1 MKAKLTQLQNTLSQ
15 GMIGREEIIKS
26 ALLAL
31 VAGEHIVLVGPPGT
45 GKSMV
50 ARRMADALAGG
61 ENAYFE
67 YLLTKF
73 STPEELFGALSI
85 SELKQDRFVR
95 KTDGFLPTAQV
106 AFLDEIF
113 KASSSILNA
122 LLTILNERKFHNG
135 TTVTEVPLQSLI
147 SASNELPNGQS
158 ELSAL
163 YDRFLIRRL
172 VDYVGDDDLSKF
184 FELGDYTPPTY
195 EQKLTQKDLD
205 NIRTQAK
212 SVTVPSEIQ
221 TVLKNIRQAH
231 TALFK
236 EDSEEFISDRTFYKL
251 INLLK
256 ISAHTNERTAVDYSD
271 VLLLKDCLWNNYSD
285 DKIAKVRNLISQEI
299 QKSSGMAINTN
310 TNVNTSTT
318 NTQSYINASPAGT
331 VIKNIKGSGTAD
343 DPFLIENAG
352 HLSILMRPDVGQQGY
367 YFLQTADID
376 ISSADVW
383 SPIPVFKGHYNG
395 NGYHIKFKQSSA
407 RLFGDIID
415 STVKQMEITGL
426 LLANN
431 VKNSVIKNCK
441 FNINFNWNKINTNN
455 IGLIELSENST
466 IEKLTLK
473 GTINRSWWTND
484 RYHFSIIHKTSKQSN
499 LTDCVNHITA
509 NGRDANNACIVITNQ
524 WERSTLTNNITVNL
538 HSEFKYNSHPN
549 GCYGMDVSPNML
561 TQSYYATALQY
572 DFDDIWEWDNKQGIT
587 LQKGK
592 AKFTPNTPPAPVAP
606 QPNTPNA
613 PTVALTP
620 LEQQLKDNIWL

>member
-50 ARRMADALAGG
+50 ARRMADALAGDK
-61 ENAYFE
+61 NTYFE

-172 VDYVGDDDLSKF
+172 VDYVGDENLFKF
-184 FELGDYTPPTY
+184 FELSDYTPPTND
-195 EQKLTQKDLD
+195 QKLTQKELED
-205 NIRTQAK
+205 IRIQAK

-256 ISAHTNERTAVDYSD
+256 ISAHTNGRTAVDYSD

-299 QKSSGMAINTN
+299 QKSSGTAINNNAKTEK
-310 TNVNTSTT
+310 SHTT
-318 NTQSYINASPAGT
+318 HSSPAGT
-331 VIKNIKGSGTAD
+331 VVKNMKGCGTAD
-343 DPFLIENAG
+343 DPFLIENLENMLM
-352 HLSILMRPDVGQQGY
+352 LSKSNIGNKGY
-367 YFLQTADID
+367 YFIQTSDID
-376 ISSADVW
+376 LSNIDNWVA
-383 SPIPVFKGHYNG
+383 IPNFKGHYNG
-395 NGYHIKFKQSSA
+395 NGYQIQFKKSSNY
-407 RLFGDIID
+407 LFENITD
-415 STVKQMEITGL
+415 STFERLNLYGL
-426 LLANN
+426 LL
-431 VKNSVIKNCK
+431 VKESVNLIIQNCMFDLDFAWKSSNIKSVGIIKKSTKTQMENCLV
-441 FNINFNWNKINTNN
+441 
-455 IGLIELSENST
+455 IGYIHSDHCYYSLEN
-466 IEKLTLK
+466 
-473 GTINRSWWTND
+473 
-484 RYHFSIIHKTSKQSN
+484 YQFSIISKMKDGS
-499 LTDCVNHITA
+499 HIL
-509 NGRDANNACIVITNQ
+509 NCITNIKIKG
-524 WERSTLTNNITVNL
+524 SNNNNITTLITEELTGIATVLNNNL
-538 HSEFKYNSHPN
+538 AINPSVSNGYARLVYNAYNPTIPENNPDSIQGLAITP
-549 GCYGMDVSPNML
+549 DFL
-561 TQSYYATALQY
+561 TQSCCTDTLKW
-572 DFDDIWEWDNKQGIT
+572 DLKDIWEWDNNKKQPVLRQGIM
-587 LQKGK
+587 
-592 AKFTPNTPPAPVAP
+592 AKQVETETDNNLLVQQFT
-606 QPNTPNA
+606 
-613 PTVALTP
+613 
-620 LEQQLKDNIWL
+620 DNIWL

>member
-1 MKAKLTQLQNTLSQ
+1 MKAKLTHLQNALSQ
-15 GMIGREEIIKS
+15 GMVGREEIIKS

-135 TTVTEVPLQSLI
+135 TTIQDVPLQSLI
-147 SASNELPNGQS
+147 SASNELPSGQS

-184 FELGDYTPPTY
+184 FELSDYTPPTY
-195 EQKLTQKDLD
+195 EQKLIRDELD
-205 NIRTQAK
+205 NIRIQAK

-256 ISAHTNERTAVDYSD
+256 ISAHTNGRTAVDYSD

-285 DKIAKVRNLISQEI
+285 DKIAKVRNLISREI
-299 QKSSGMAINTN
+299 QKSSGIAINTN
-310 TNVNTSTT
+310 TNPNVNTSTT

-331 VIKNIKGSGTAD
+331 VIKNMKGSGTAD
-343 DPFLIENAG
+343 DPFLIETPEQFFMLKDPNIGAK
-352 HLSILMRPDVGQQGY
+352 GY
-367 YFLQTADID
+367 HFLQMTDIYQGRMD
-376 ISSADVW
+376 EWEI
-383 SPIPVFKGHYNG
+383 IPKFVGHYNG
-395 NGYHIKFKQSSA
+395 NGYKLKFKKSET
-407 RLFGDIID
+407 RVFDEIHD
-415 STVKQMEITGL
+415 STLEQMTFSGL
-426 LLANN
+426 LLANYTYN
-431 VKNSVIKNCK
+431 STVQNCVFDLDLISSKNSIIG
-441 FNINFNWNKINTNN
+441 FNAYNLQTRNFSILFRKQ
-455 IGLIELSENST
+455 SP
-466 IEKLTLK
+466 
-473 GTINRSWWTND
+473 
-484 RYHFSIIHKTSKQSN
+484 IIHKSEKTYISKILIVGSIENPNTIEDFVIVNEINYETEISRCVVNKVECDGKLLNGNDLVISYSRDCIIKDNTVYSSDGN
-499 LTDCVNHITA
+499 LAQAHYQ
-509 NGRDANNACIVITNQ
+509 NQ
-524 WERSTLTNNITVNL
+524 NW
-538 HSEFKYNSHPN
+538 
-549 GCYGMDVSPNML
+549 
-561 TQSYYATALQY
+561 
-572 DFDDIWEWDNKQGIT
+572 DFNTIWEWDNHKQEPT
-587 LQKGK
+587 LQKGIILPML
-592 AKFTPNTPPAPVAP
+592 TNPTP